1 MSILKSTFLW
11 LYIAC
16 IVLFAIIYTVI
27 WSYKPDSF
35 IVNTELNV
43 YPFHETMLF
52 LWEDQKNIDNN
63 NTDYEL
69 KKIYSEF
76 LPYIQKINNSENAL
90 KLKNERLIEI
100 KKESNELNIIGDQ
113 EIQETKQRLGKE
125 NVDPIRVEKLE
136 LDTKVQFLISQIS
149 KKNNLLEI
157 YEIDQQLKETF
168 KLREE
173 INQKLY
179 KTEMNNINQ
188 FLENPRSFRSEK
200 VNHKLNELYA
210 EEQNIDRDKINLIQ
224 DIRNNRQKLS
234 EEFQK
239 YYTQR
244 KAKLGIIDFLYFSVG
259 IATTTTFGDI
269 IGNTKGIRA
278 LITLEL
284 IICLVLLT
292 GLLNSIFK
300 PNNQTTSP

>member
-200 VNHKLNELYA
+200 
-210 EEQNIDRDKINLIQ
+210 
-224 DIRNNRQKLS
+224 
-234 EEFQK
+234 
-239 YYTQR
+239 
-244 KAKLGIIDFLYFSVG
+244 
-259 IATTTTFGDI
+259 
-269 IGNTKGIRA
+269 
-278 LITLEL
+278 
-284 IICLVLLT
+284 
-292 GLLNSIFK
+292 
-300 PNNQTTSP
+300 

>member
-11 LYIAC
+11 LYIGC
-16 IVLFAIIYTVI
+16 IVLFAIIYTTI
-27 WSYKPDSF
+27 WSYEPDSF

-43 YPFHETMLF
+43 YPFHETMVF

-63 NTDYEL
+63 NADYEL

-76 LPYIQKINNSENAL
+76 IPYIQKINNSENAL

-113 EIQETKQRLGKE
+113 EIQETKLRLEKE
-125 NVDPIRVEKLE
+125 NVDPIRVQKLD

-157 YEIDQQLKETF
+157 YEIDQQLKEAF
-168 KLREE
+168 KLLEE

-200 VNHKLNELYA
+200 VNHKLNKLYA